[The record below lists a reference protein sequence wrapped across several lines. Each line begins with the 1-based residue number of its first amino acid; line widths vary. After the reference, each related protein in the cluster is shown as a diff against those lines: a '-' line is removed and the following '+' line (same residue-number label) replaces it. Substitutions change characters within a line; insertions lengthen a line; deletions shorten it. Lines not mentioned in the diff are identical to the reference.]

1 MTGRRETANTNATTG
16 ADNHSPLLDAIRQL
30 EGNYHQVQNLIHLA
44 SDTLGEG
51 QTMLQSWT
59 QTAQAGAIAET
70 ARLPREIPGPPTIP
84 FQLSVH
90 QTAQIVVTYRETSE
104 TQETREPL
112 PVLHINCLGKFRI
125 FCGNEAADNWSS
137 NKAKGILKL
146 LVLNLGKPLPKEVFL
161 EAFWRDQPAQSA
173 NSSFRVAMHKL
184 RQALASLARGS
195 HDTDQDL
202 PDYLISQGSN
212 YSINIEAPLRVD
224 IEEFDSHWKAGRALE
239 KSGQYNEAIAQ
250 YLSAEN
256 LYEGDL
262 LEEDIYEEWT
272 LIKRESLVDIYLS
285 ILSKICDYY
294 FKLADYD
301 TCIEFCQKTLAKDRC
316 REDAYQLL
324 IKCYIKLG
332 LRSRALR
339 WYRIC
344 EETLERELECPVS
357 PETAS
362 LYTIMTAA
370 EWWGELPELILD

>member
-1 MTGRRETANTNATTG
+1 MTGRWETANTKAA
-16 ADNHSPLLDAIRQL
+16 ADRNKQSSLLDAIRQL
-30 EGNYHQVQNLIHLA
+30 EGNYHQVQHWIHMA

-59 QTAQAGAIAET
+59 DTAQAGQMPIT
-70 ARLPREIPGPPTIP
+70 GRLPREIPGPPTIP
-84 FQLSVH
+84 FQLSTH
-90 QTAQIVVTYRETSE
+90 QTAQIVVTYRET
-104 TQETREPL
+104 REPI
-112 PVLHINCLGKFRI
+112 PVLHINCLGKFRV
-125 FCGNEAADNWSS
+125 FCGSEDSDNWSS

-146 LVLNLGKPLPKEVFL
+146 LVLNLGKPLSKEVFL
-161 EAFWRDQPAQSA
+161 EAFWRDQPTQAA

-184 RQALASLARGS
+184 RQALGSLARGNPG
-195 HDTDQDL
+195 TDGNL

-212 YSINIEAPLRVD
+212 YSINVDAPLRVD

-239 KSGQYNEAIAQ
+239 KSGQYTEAIAQ
-250 YLSAEN
+250 YLSAEK

-294 FKLADYD
+294 FKAADYE

-344 EETLERELECPVS
+344 EETLERELDCPVS

-362 LYTIMTAA
+362 LYSIMSSAD
-370 EWWGELPELILD
+370 WRGELPELILD